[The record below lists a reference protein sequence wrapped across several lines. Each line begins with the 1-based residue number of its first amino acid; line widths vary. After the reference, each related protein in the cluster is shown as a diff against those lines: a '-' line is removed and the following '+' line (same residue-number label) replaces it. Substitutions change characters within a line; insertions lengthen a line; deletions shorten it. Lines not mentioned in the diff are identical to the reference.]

1 MADFDWK
8 ATIGAVAPGLAA
20 ALGGPLAGAAVKVIA
35 DKVFGNPNASE
46 ADLATAL
53 AAGALTGEQIKA
65 LKQAEME
72 MQVEMARIDQAS
84 EAAFLADTDSA
95 RKQTVALAQAGS
107 GIAWAPAVISALII
121 GGFFT
126 CVYMLFL
133 VERNWDERTA
143 NLLNVL
149 FGALTVS
156 FTQVA
161 NYWLGSSAG
170 SKRAGDSLRKI
181 AEQQPPKS

>member
-1 MADFDWK
+1 MKDFDWK
-8 ATIGAVAPGLAA
+8 ALIGGVAPGLAA

-35 DKVFGNPNASE
+35 STVLGNPNATE
-46 ADLATAL
+46 ADLADAL
-53 AAGALTGEQIKA
+53 SSGSLSGEQIMA
-65 LKQAEME
+65 LKKAELE

-84 EAAFLADTDSA
+84 DAAYMADTDSA
-95 RKQTVALAQAGS
+95 RKQTVELAKAETPL
-107 GIAWAPAVISALII
+107 AWGAAIVSTLIVT
-121 GGFFT
+121 GFFT
-126 CVYMLFL
+126 AVYLLF
-133 VERNWDERTA
+133 VVDRTWDERTA

-170 SKRAGDSLRKI
+170 SKRAGDAVRKI
-181 AEQQPPKS
+181 AEGR